1 MYPLPP
7 DTKTPLTRGDVAAAS
22 WPLFLSYCLSHRDA
36 LSLISTADTS
46 VTTCGRAPGETVH
59 PLSPPPTTPWWD
71 TPHPRRSSPHS
82 ITAECLLKCAL
93 QWRWMRA
100 GNWLDDIFRGGG
112 GDAALFK
119 TRGGRPLLRAKN
131 NDVSLLF
138 IMSGLVKARQITSSS
153 LVNRFVKG
161 WQTSKSDYSNIL
173 NWLIAEHVGLQYK

>member
-1 MYPLPP
+1 MTIVLVVLSV
-7 DTKTPLTRGDVAAAS
+7 TPWRFKSNLDGWYIGYHMRSCSRWDS
-22 WPLFLSYCLSHRDA
+22 S
-36 LSLISTADTS
+36 SLI
-46 VTTCGRAPGETVH
+46 
-59 PLSPPPTTPWWD
+59 PPTTPWWD

-100 GNWLDDIFRGGG
+100 GNWLDDIFREG

-153 LVNRFVKG
+153 VVNRFVKG